1 MVVGDGETLTSS
13 SKTELNNMIKN
24 KIKELIDNLFTS
36 IEIEIFITDKDKRV
50 VAEHLNVCSLDI
62 IKNANIVYFDLE
74 TSNNM
79 KTLGTYKKF
88 EYKHPRNNDDIF
100 DYILHFS
107 DGDKKYYEYYKN
119 GIGTK
124 VFCEKN
130 TDISRIDK
138 NVYDLYK
145 KYYDLLPKNNN
156 NSETRIKVPPGIL
169 SYTGNDELLNKLK
182 DTDYSASKEELL
194 KLSEAET
201 NKNVYELYTKYYE
214 FLSEILD
221 YNGNDELL
229 QKLKNCDSVS
239 EDELKKLREAKTNK
253 YVYELY
259 TKYYDLLSANNNKSE
274 TRITVPSEILDYTG
288 DDELLKKLKDT
299 DYSVSE
305 DELLKLRKA
314 EAILKLF
321 EKKKG
326 GKRKRSSRKTRRTSK
341 KSKKTRKNRK

>member
-1 MVVGDGETLTSS
+1 MGTLYTQLKTQIQNVNAEDIGKYNAAIQTLNGISKKISETKNAMVVGDGKTLTSS

-24 KIKELIDNLFTS
+24 KIKELIDKLFTS
-36 IEIEIFITDKDKRV
+36 IEIQIFITDKDKRV

-156 NSETRIKVPPGIL
+156 NSETRI
-169 SYTGNDELLNKLK
+169 
-182 DTDYSASKEELL
+182 
-194 KLSEAET
+194 
-201 NKNVYELYTKYYE
+201 
-214 FLSEILD
+214 
-221 YNGNDELL
+221 
-229 QKLKNCDSVS
+229 
-239 EDELKKLREAKTNK
+239 
-253 YVYELY
+253 
-259 TKYYDLLSANNNKSE
+259 
-274 TRITVPSEILDYTG
+274 TVPSEILDYNG

-314 EAILKLF
+314 EAILNLF
-321 EKKKG
+321 EKKMAENANALLVKQDVLPRNQ
-326 GKRKRSSRKTRRTSK
+326 RKRARTENIFYTHSGI
-341 KSKKTRKNRK
+341 RLLIGLIQQYFCI

>member
-1 MVVGDGETLTSS
+1 MGTLYTQLKTQIQNVNAEDIGKYNAAIQTLNGISKKISETKNAMVVGDGKTLTSS

-24 KIKELIDNLFTS
+24 KIKELIDKLFTS
-36 IEIEIFITDKDKRV
+36 IEIQIFITDKDKRV

-156 NSETRIKVPPGIL
+156 NSETRI
-169 SYTGNDELLNKLK
+169 
-182 DTDYSASKEELL
+182 
-194 KLSEAET
+194 
-201 NKNVYELYTKYYE
+201 
-214 FLSEILD
+214 
-221 YNGNDELL
+221 
-229 QKLKNCDSVS
+229 
-239 EDELKKLREAKTNK
+239 
-253 YVYELY
+253 
-259 TKYYDLLSANNNKSE
+259 
-274 TRITVPSEILDYTG
+274 TVPSEILDYNG

-314 EAILKLF
+314 EAILNLF
-321 EKKKG
+321 EKKNG

-341 KSKKTRKNRK
+341 KSKKTRKNRKYILHT

>member
-1 MVVGDGETLTSS
+1 MGTLYTQLKKQIQNVNAEDIGEYNAAIQTLNGISQEISNTVNAMVVGDGKTLTSS
-13 SKTELNNMIKN
+13 SKTELNNMIKY
-24 KIKELIDNLFTS
+24 KIKELIDKLFTS
-36 IEIEIFITDKDKRV
+36 IEIQIFITDKDKRV

-156 NSETRIKVPPGIL
+156 NSETRITVPSEIL
-169 SYTGNDELLNKLK
+169 DYNGDDELLNKLK
-182 DTDYSASKEELL
+182 D
-194 KLSEAET
+194 
-201 NKNVYELYTKYYE
+201 
-214 FLSEILD
+214 
-221 YNGNDELL
+221 
-229 QKLKNCDSVS
+229 
-239 EDELKKLREAKTNK
+239 
-253 YVYELY
+253 
-259 TKYYDLLSANNNKSE
+259 
-274 TRITVPSEILDYTG
+274 P
-288 DDELLKKLKDT
+288 
-299 DYSVSE
+299 DYSVPE
-305 DELLKLRKA
+305 NELLKLRKA
-314 EAILKLF
+314 EAILNLF
-321 EKKKG
+321 KKNG